1 MKARRFLYLA
11 LAAVMMASP
20 ACDPVEV
27 QPSTN
32 TEEPGGKE
40 EPKEPEKPQE
50 TAKKPS
56 EEIQQADVF
65 ARNLLGTYYLWN
77 TEVSKDLAR
86 FNPDTCFNPIS
97 LVNKIRY
104 HENGKEV
111 DHWTSMTKSLDEM
124 TSSVQGT
131 GLSFGYDLQAGSIS
145 NKPGTYFLLVT
156 YVNNGKP
163 AAEVGLKRGD
173 IIMSIDGKDITAS
186 NIYDAFNAEKVTL
199 GIAHLTSD
207 GQHIGPIEKNVA
219 MNANKEWENPVLVDT
234 TYDVNGKK
242 VGYLAY
248 SSFDLN
254 TSNTLPDIFRK
265 FKANG
270 IEELIIDLRYNGGG
284 YTFTECLLASLI
296 APPANVAA
304 KDVFQTEVYNS
315 LLNNEWKRQGY
326 DTNTYFSNKHEMA
339 SANIS
344 QDITDANPGIT
355 KLYAIVTGG
364 SASASEGL
372 IVGLGPYLDIT
383 LVGEQTYGKYCAGL
397 MMSPEDL
404 YGKTSTTDYSKITK
418 WGIYVM
424 VSKFADKNGQNAA
437 MPDGIPV
444 NIKVGDNPLDGYQ
457 LGDENETMLK
467 AALTAAGKVYSKSSA
482 PATRSSRIETT
493 PLDHGMPRG
502 MLIKTELPPVFVNE

>member
-65 ARNLLGTYYLWN
+65 AKDLLGTYYLWN
-77 TEVSKDLAR
+77 NEISKDLAR
-86 FNPDTCFNPIS
+86 FNPDTCFNPVS
-97 LVNKIRY
+97 LVSKIRY

-111 DHWTSMTKSLDEM
+111 DHWTSMTTSLDDM

-145 NKPGTYFLLVT
+145 NKPGTYFLLISF
-156 YVNNGKP
+156 VNKGKP
-163 AAEVGLKRGD
+163 ADKAGLKRGD
-173 IIMSIDGKDITAS
+173 IIMSIDGKDITTS
-186 NIYDAFNAEKVTL
+186 NIYDAFNAESVTL

-207 GQHIGPIEKNVA
+207 GYLGPIEKNVKMA
-219 MNANKEWENPVLVDT
+219 ANKEWENPVLVDT
-234 TYDVNGKK
+234 TFDVNGKK

-296 APPANVAA
+296 APPANVVA

-315 LLNNEWKRQGY
+315 LLANEWKKQGY
-326 DTNTYFSNKHEMA
+326 DTNTYFSTKHEMP
-339 SANIS
+339 SQNIS
-344 QDITDANPGIT
+344 QDISDANPGVK

-372 IVGLGPYLDIT
+372 LVGLGPYMDIT
-383 LVGEQTYGKYCAGL
+383 LIGKRTYGKYCAGL

-404 YGKTSTTDYSKITK
+404 YGKNSTYDYSKITK

-424 VSKFADKNGQNAA
+424 ISKFADKNGYNAA
-437 MPDGIPV
+437 QPDGIPV
-444 NIKVGDNPLDGYQ
+444 DIDASDNPLDGYQ
-457 LGDENETMLK
+457 LGDVNESMLK
-467 AALTAAGKVYSKSSA
+467 VALSAAGKIYPKSSS
-482 PATRSSRIETT
+482 PATRAGGIETRI
-493 PLDHGMPRG
+493 LDHGMPRG
-502 MLIKTELPPVFVNE
+502 MLIKTDLPPVFVNE